1 MSTEDSYVRLANE
14 DKQIGVSYVKFH
26 LETDVRDRG
35 PVCEGVVNVFEIQ
48 GRHSMQIDSW
58 NVVLDEKIKRSEY
71 SSQIELRD
79 LHGRE
84 SAFQIARNVDMDR
97 R

>member
-1 MSTEDSYVRLANE
+1 M
-14 DKQIGVSYVKFH
+14 YVKFH
-26 LETDVRDRG
+26 LEANVRDRS
-35 PVCEGVVNVFEIQ
+35 PVCEGVVNVFEVQ
-48 GRHSMQIDSW
+48 RRHSMQIDSW
-58 NVVLDEKIKRSEY
+58 NIVLDEEIERSEY

-84 SAFQIARNVDMDR
+84 STFQIARNVDMDR